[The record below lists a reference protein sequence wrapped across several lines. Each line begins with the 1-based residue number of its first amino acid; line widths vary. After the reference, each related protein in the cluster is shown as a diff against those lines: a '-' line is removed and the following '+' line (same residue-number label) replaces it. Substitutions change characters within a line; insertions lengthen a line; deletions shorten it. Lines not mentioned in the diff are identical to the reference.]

1 MSLQRG
7 IVPAAAATAFALT
20 LVFGLAP
27 LVRSQTQGD
36 LVKYTVGQK
45 KSGYVYATPQTRAIQ
60 DDDFQNPGFLWVD
73 KGKALWNAVEGS
85 AGKSCA
91 SCHNAAETSMKGVAA
106 GYPKY
111 DAKVGHIVDIEQR
124 IGIERERM
132 GAAPWVWESEQLL
145 AMTAYLKLQS
155 RGMPVNVS
163 SDGPAHVAWV
173 QGKTFYETRRGQ
185 LDMACAQCHI
195 QNNDRKLRTETLSQ
209 GQTNG
214 FPTYRLS
221 WQTLGSV
228 QRRFRECNEQI
239 RAEPLPYGSPQY
251 VALELY
257 LAATGKGLP
266 VESPSVRK

>member
-1 MSLQRG
+1 MRVLRDA
-7 IVPAAAATAFALT
+7 PAVVFGLA
-20 LVFGLAP
+20 LVFGVAP

-36 LVKYTVGQK
+36 LAKYTAGDK
-45 KSGYVYATPQTRAIQ
+45 KSGYVYATQQTRAIQ

-73 KGKALWNAVEGS
+73 KGKALWNTVEGS
-85 AGKSCA
+85 GGKSCA
-91 SCHNAAETSMKGVAA
+91 SCHNAAETSMKGVGAT
-106 GYPKY
+106 YPKY
-111 DAKVGHIVDIEQR
+111 DAKSGRVIDIEQR
-124 IGIERERM
+124 IALERARM
-132 GAAPWVWESEQLL
+132 GATEWPWESEQLL
-145 AMTAYLKLQS
+145 AVTAYVKLQS
-155 RGMPVNVS
+155 RGMPVRVS
-163 SDGPAHVAWV
+163 IDGPAHAAWAE
-173 QGKTFYETRRGQ
+173 GRTFYETRRGQ
-185 LDMACAQCHI
+185 LDMACAQCHV

-257 LAATGKGLP
+257 LANRGNALP